1 MLRQHSSLARNL
13 LAGGDVLATFVAF
26 WLAYV
31 IRRNLGEGPAEYDP
45 SRQALMILIGVAVT
59 SQWVL
64 YRGLGLYRSRRVL
77 PLYKEAIGIL
87 LANALTLL
95 ALLAAVA
102 GAQISHGSRL
112 QLGIFTGLVSFLV
125 LTVHLGGRYC
135 LRKKRKSGKN
145 TRNLLLL
152 ANSAA
157 HLESMR
163 AKVRENE
170 VWGFRFSAVVLDTEA
185 ADYEQVASTP
195 LINRFGDEVHVAQ
208 LADGETTLDD
218 ELLVI
223 DEVWIDGFPSEGSDS
238 RRFAEAAAERGKSVR
253 YVLSEHHTPGS
264 HWGYELVSGME
275 TLTATVTPADELA
288 LAGKRAIDFFGSFA
302 LILVSIPAF
311 LIVSL
316 LILLEGKGP
325 ILFKQERVG
334 LNGRKFTLFKFRSMV
349 PGADALKKELMEKN
363 EMSGPV
369 FKMTN
374 DPRVTKLGGWL
385 RKTSLDELPQ
395 LLNVLA
401 GHMSLVGPRPPL
413 ASEVNLYSPDQRR
426 RLSVKPGITGL
437 WQVLGRNEISD
448 FHDWVKLD
456 LEYIDSWS
464 LWLDFEI
471 LLKTVPAVLAS
482 RGAK

>member
-13 LAGGDVLATFVAF
+13 LAGGDLLVTFLAF
-26 WLAYV
+26 WMAYV
-31 IRRNLGEGPAEYDP
+31 IRRSLGEGFANYAP
-45 SRQALMILIGVAVT
+45 SRETLTMLVGVAIV

-77 PLYKEAIGIL
+77 PVYKEAFGIL
-87 LANALTLL
+87 FANGLTLL
-95 ALLAAVA
+95 LLLATVA
-102 GAQISHGSRL
+102 GLQLEQASRL
-112 QLGIFTGLVSFLV
+112 QLAIFMALESLLV
-125 LTVHLGGRYC
+125 LAVHLGGRAY
-135 LRKKRKSGKN
+135 LRKQRRDGAN
-145 TRNLLLL
+145 TRNLSLL
-152 ANSAA
+152 ATSAA

-163 AKVRENE
+163 IKVRENE
-170 VWGFRFSAVVLDTEA
+170 AWGFRFTAVVLDADEA
-185 ADYEQVASTP
+185 EFEKITQSP
-195 LINRFGDEVHVAQ
+195 LINRFGDRVGVARLTDAEQ
-208 LADGETTLDD
+208 TLDD
-218 ELLVI
+218 EEIVI
-223 DEVWIDGFPSEGSDS
+223 DEVWIDGFPSEGSGA

-264 HWGYELVSGME
+264 RWGYELVSGME
-275 TLTATVTPADELA
+275 TLTATVTPVDELA
-288 LAGKRAIDFFGSFA
+288 LTAKRAIDFFGSLF
-302 LILVSIPAF
+302 LILAAMPAF

-325 ILFKQERVG
+325 VLFSQERVG

-395 LLNVLA
+395 LFNVLA

-448 FHDWVKLD
+448 FQDWVKLD

-464 LWLDFEI
+464 LWLDLEI